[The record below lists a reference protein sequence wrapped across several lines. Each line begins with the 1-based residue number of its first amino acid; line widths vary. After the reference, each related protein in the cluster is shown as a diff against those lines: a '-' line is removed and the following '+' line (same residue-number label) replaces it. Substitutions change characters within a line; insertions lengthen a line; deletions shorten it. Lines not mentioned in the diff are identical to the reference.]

1 MKYSTKPAPPS
12 SGSRDSIIV
21 CRSAQGFELRAT
33 PLRITRHVVA
43 FEVYNPYSILQ
54 LSEVLQEFRIIVNE
68 RMIYAGRATV
78 SNLVNTGVML
88 VCEATLDD
96 AWLDV
101 DLFALITEP
110 KKLEEDF
117 VNFFKEWE
125 KNNSIVAEYK
135 VILADMQNYFVDLER
150 WLDQVELGIRSSP
163 AQDHRKIEQDVIHRL
178 VPHILPR

>member
-1 MKYSTKPAPPS
+1 MRNTIKPAPAHS
-12 SGSRDSIIV
+12 ATRDSIIV
-21 CRSAQGFELRAT
+21 CRTTQGYEVRAT

-54 LSEVLQEFRIIVNE
+54 LSEVLQDFRIIVNE
-68 RMIYAGRATV
+68 RLIYSGRATV

-101 DLFALITEP
+101 DLFALVTEP

-117 VNFFKEWE
+117 LNFTTEWE
-125 KNNSIVAEYK
+125 KNNAILSDYK
-135 VILADMQNYFVDLER
+135 VVLADMQNYFVDLQR
-150 WLDQVELGIRSSP
+150 WLEQGELGIRSSP
-163 AQDHRKIEQDVIHRL
+163 APDHRKIEQD
-178 VPHILPR
+178 

>member
-1 MKYSTKPAPPS
+1 MRSHNKAVLPQPTE
-12 SGSRDSIIV
+12 RDSIIV
-21 CRSAQGFELRAT
+21 CRTSQGYEVRAT
-33 PLRITRHVVA
+33 PLRITRHVAA

-54 LSEVLQEFRIIVNE
+54 LSELLQDFRIVVNE
-68 RMIYAGRATV
+68 RLLYAGRATV

-163 AQDHRKIEQDVIHRL
+163 AQDHRK
-178 VPHILPR
+178 